1 MAERTHW
8 RIGAWTF
15 DAEGGRLIEAE
26 RETPLEHRAAR
37 TLELLCRERGRLVTR
52 EAILAHVWEGRSVS
66 ANSVAVVVADL
77 RRALGDDAGA
87 PRFIATVPKRG
98 YRLCE
103 EAPKAIEP
111 PPPPPTRT
119 PIPRALVIALTMVV
133 LLGSVIFTLRDRFG
147 PGHITV
153 VVART
158 ANDTGQTQFQPLATA
173 LQALVTDRLAGMGMY
188 VVAGQMPAA
197 RSGQERML
205 WLRTRLILWNG
216 ISTLSMEAVDGVG
229 HVIWTGMAVAPP
241 NGLASAT
248 ITQLKS
254 FQAKV
259 RSTRLVRGAAS

>member
-15 DAEGGRLIEAE
+15 DAEGGRLMEAE

-103 EAPKAIEP
+103 EAPKAIKSP
-111 PPPPPTRT
+111 PPAPTRT
-119 PIPRALVIALTMVV
+119 PIPRALVIALTIVA

-158 ANDTGQTQFQPLATA
+158 ANDTGQTQFQPLASA

-229 HVIWTGMAVAPP
+229 HVTWTGMAVGPP